1 MIERILRFSLANK
14 FIVLLFSLVI
24 LLAGLFSLSSISVG
38 AVPDVTNNQVQI
50 ITTSRSLS
58 TEDVEKFL
66 TLPVELEIAN
76 LPGVM
81 EIRSISKFGLS
92 VVTVVFE
99 ESMGTYLPRQL
110 ITERLD
116 AIKARIPEGF
126 GSPFMGPISTG
137 LGELVQYTVEVEEA
151 YKDAYTLTDLR
162 ALHDW
167 VIARQLAGIPGI
179 IEVITWG
186 GNLKQYEIA
195 VDPVKL
201 NALNISLD
209 EVFAAVNENNGV
221 ASGAYIEK
229 NDQAYFIRAD
239 GQLAS
244 LEEIEQLPVTVRDR
258 MPIRIKDVAKVGIGS
273 APRFGAITANGE
285 GEKVMGQLMMLKGA
299 DESQALSAI
308 SQRFEEIKAQLPEG
322 VYINPFLERI
332 ELVEKTSFTVAEN
345 LILGCLIVIFVV
357 VLLLGNWRSG
367 LVVASVIPF
376 SLLFALS
383 MMRVFGVDANLM
395 SLGAIDFG
403 IIIDGAVII
412 VDFLTFYI
420 IKERASFEHLNGK
433 ERQDKIDSVVVFGTH
448 KMMHSAIFGQLIILI
463 VFIPIFSLSGVEGKM
478 FIPMA
483 QVFSFA
489 LVGAMLLCFTYV
501 PVVSSLVLRPRA
513 STKST
518 FSQRLFSRL
527 NRGYHKIIAVSL
539 RQIRPILTA
548 AVLLLVSAG
557 IGFSKLGGEFVPTLD
572 EGDFVI
578 QPVLKTGTSL
588 EKTIEITTRIE
599 QILLEFPEVQ
609 QAVSRIGAAEVPT
622 DPMSMEES
630 DVIITLNDPSSWQSA
645 ETKDELAE
653 VFKERI
659 ESELSQIEVEF
670 TQPIEMRFNELITGV
685 RADLAIKVFGEDL
698 EVIARKTR
706 EIADL
711 IRDVE
716 GVADMS
722 VEKIE
727 GLPQL
732 RIAYKRLPMAQYGV
746 SVAQINDLIATM
758 YAGKAAGQLFEGER
772 TFDIVVRA
780 DPSFRASLDQIRQ
793 LMITSAQGELIPLSV
808 VAEISEVKAPAK
820 IARDSGKRRAS
831 VGVNVRNR
839 DLQSVVDDVQAL
851 IAANINLPN
860 GYYISYG
867 GQFENLQS
875 ASKRLFIAI
884 PIALFLILLLLYF
897 AFKSLKE
904 ALMIF
909 SAIPFAAV
917 GGIAM
922 LYARSL
928 PFSISAG
935 VGFIAL
941 FGIAVLNGIVLI
953 EEFNSLKQQGVQNTL
968 RRVMLGTRNR
978 LRPVLLT
985 AFAAALGF
993 LPMAVSSSAGAEIQ
1007 RPLASVVIGGLISS
1021 TVLTLVV
1028 LPLLYY
1034 TVEHWGK
1041 HNRLS
1046 GIKKGVLSL
1055 LLLIVTSGWA
1065 AAPTNPPLRL
1075 DQLLDSVAENHP
1087 ELRARTA
1094 EFEGDQAQ
1102 ERTAFSLAN
1111 TSVYYQF
1118 DQNNLTE
1125 SGAALKV
1132 FGMSQEFEAPSVY
1145 LARAKALKA
1154 STKLSAFE
1162 LKTLEN
1168 AVFQAVAKTYYNYLH
1183 TVHELQL
1190 YQKLSATYTDAVRRA
1205 QRQYDLG
1212 QITVLEKL
1220 RLQSKADE
1228 VTLEQGR
1235 IEALQAQYMHALAW
1249 ALSTKGEV
1257 TVVDDF
1263 EELYLFDEADDR
1275 SEVALQQAEA
1285 VVDQRAAALTLAR
1298 QGMLPGVALEL
1309 FRGREPGN
1317 LDQTYD
1323 GIQASLNIP
1332 LFNRSKRA
1340 AVERSK
1346 SDLEAS
1352 KIRAASVERLL
1363 EQKRSDLE
1371 RLQQVYLDFVLQY
1384 RSSGQQAFEKT
1395 LDTAEKSYRAGA
1407 IDYLDY
1413 VQLLEQAQRQHSN
1426 YLTQLKGYHYAR
1438 LELLFLTL

>member
-76 LPGVM
+76 LPGVL

-126 GSPFMGPISTG
+126 GTPFMGPISTG

-258 MPIRIKDVAKVGIGS
+258 MPVRIKDVAKVGIGS

-308 SQRFEEIKAQLPEG
+308 SKRFEEIKAQLPEG
-322 VYINPFLERI
+322 VYINPFLERS
-332 ELVEKTSFTVAEN
+332 ELVGKTSFTVAEN
-345 LILGCLIVIFVV
+345 LMLGCLIVIFVV

-433 ERQDKIDSVVVFGTH
+433 ERQDKIDSVVAFGTH

-489 LVGAMLLCFTYV
+489 LLGAMLLCFTYV
-501 PVVSSLVLRPRA
+501 PVLSSLVLRPKV

-518 FSQRLFSRL
+518 FSQCLFSRL
-527 NRGYHKIIAVSL
+527 NRYHKIIAASL
-539 RQIRPILTA
+539 RQIKPILTA
-548 AVLLLVSAG
+548 AVVLLVIAG

-630 DVIITLNDPSSWQSA
+630 DVIITLSDPSSWQSA

-711 IRDVE
+711 IQDVE

-732 RIAYKRLPMAQYGV
+732 RVVYKRLPMAQYGV
-746 SVAQINDLIATM
+746 SVAQINDFIATM

-793 LMITSAQGELIPLSV
+793 LTITSAQGEFIPLSV
-808 VAEISEVKAPAK
+808 VADISEVKAPAK

-831 VGVNVRNR
+831 VGINVRNR

-851 IAANINLPN
+851 IAENINLPN

-953 EEFNSLKQQGVQNTL
+953 EEFNSLKQQGVQNAL

-1034 TVEHWGK
+1034 TVENWGK

-1046 GIKKGVLSL
+1046 DIKKGMLPL
-1055 LLLIVTSGWA
+1055 LLLMVTSGWA
-1065 AAPTNPPLRL
+1065 ASPTNPPLRL
-1075 DQLLDSVAENHP
+1075 DQLLDSVVENHP

-1102 ERTAFSLAN
+1102 ERSAFSLAN

-1154 STKLSAFE
+1154 STKLSALE
-1162 LKTLEN
+1162 LKILEN

-1183 TVHELQL
+1183 TAHELQL
-1190 YQKLSATYTDAVRRA
+1190 YQKLSATYTDAARRA
-1205 QRQYDLG
+1205 QRQFDLG

-1228 VTLEQGR
+1228 VALEQGR
-1235 IEALQAQYMHALAW
+1235 LEALQAKYIHALEW
-1249 ALSTKGEV
+1249 ALSTEGEV
-1257 TVVDDF
+1257 AVVDDF

-1275 SEVALQQAEA
+1275 SEVVLQQAEA
-1285 VVDQRAAALTLAR
+1285 AVDQRAAALTLAR

-1332 LFNRSKRA
+1332 LFNSSKRA
-1340 AVERSK
+1340 AVARSK

-1363 EQKRSDLE
+1363 EQKRSDLAN
-1371 RLQQVYLDFVLQY
+1371 LQQVYIDFVLRY

-1426 YLTQLKGYHYAR
+1426 YLTQLKGYHNTR